1 MRPVVLLGLAA
12 AGTLL
17 LAACGSDNNST
28 PSASAPT
35 THTSTSTG
43 ASGSNEAP
51 KVAKPLNAASL
62 SSAPCSSL
70 TAAQLSGIGL
80 TNVRGGDN
88 SSITG
93 TAICGW
99 TDDTTGNGIGISWE
113 NDLGNGLST
122 IYSEKA
128 QQGYWQP
135 TSVDGYPAVFA
146 DFADL
151 RSKGTCMLNVGVSD
165 KLNFISQYTAA
176 QPDIGTKSCQ
186 FAEQAAADVIK
197 NLGGA

>member
-1 MRPVVLLGLAA
+1 MRSVLLLGVVVGAA
-12 AGTLL
+12 MLVS
-17 LAACGSDNNST
+17 CGSQT
-28 PSASAPT
+28 TGAPAPT
-35 THTSTSTG
+35 TRTSTSAG
-43 ASGSNEAP
+43 SGGNNEAP
-51 KVAKPLNAASL
+51 KVVQPLNAASL

-80 TNVRGGDN
+80 TNVRGSHDA
-88 SSITG
+88 SITG

-122 IYSEKA
+122 IYSERA

-151 RSKGTCMLNVGVSD
+151 RSKGTCVLNVGVSD
-165 KLNFISQYTAA
+165 KLSFISQYTAA
-176 QPDIGTKSCQ
+176 QSDIGTKSCQ
-186 FAEQAAADVIK
+186 FTEQAAADVIK